1 MAGGVAFNQGK
12 PLGPGDLSLLVR
24 DSGNNIVDP
33 YNISYTIFQTDDSG
47 NQTLAAGPMT
57 APARVSVGAYYINIT
72 VPTTWHGS
80 YRLVWYLT
88 QNVGDPQIQVY
99 EDFQVVFVNPAS
111 GSLEA
116 QSTLITPKP
125 VTSPAR
131 APAIMAVRQMLFDT
145 NPDRNYHF
153 RPPTPGKVVANYTTR
168 VGFIWPDDL
177 IITMLQITIAQL
189 NYYNPKNVYGFTID
203 MIPDDWAR
211 IAAIGAASKC
221 LLAEANRWAEEEFSY
236 SLNGV
241 SLDINKSSLYQSLGA
256 TYDQMFTVTA
266 PLVTA
271 NRPFSAG
278 LRQQRWLLG

>member
-1 MAGGVAFNQGK
+1 MAGGVVFNQGK
-12 PLGPGDLSLLVR
+12 ALGTGDLSLLVR
-24 DSGNNIVDP
+24 DSLNNILDP
-33 YNISYTIFQTDDSG
+33 YHISYSIFQLDEQG
-47 NQTLAAGPMT
+47 APTLVYGPKL
-57 APARVSVGAYYINIT
+57 APARASVGAYYINIT
-72 VPTTWHGS
+72 VPATWHGQF
-80 YRLVWYLT
+80 RLIWYLT
-88 QNVGDPQIQVY
+88 QTQGLPENQVV
-99 EDFQVVFVNPAS
+99 EDFQIVFVNPAS

-116 QSTLITPKP
+116 QSTLVAPRP
-125 VTSPAR
+125 VTTSSR

-153 RPPTPGKVVANYTTR
+153 RPPTPGKVVAGYTSR

-177 IITMLQITIAQL
+177 VLTMLQITISQL
-189 NYYNPKNVYGFTID
+189 NYYNPKNIYSFTID

-221 LLAEANRWAEEEFSY
+221 LLAESNRWAEEEFSY

-241 SLDINKSSLYQSLGA
+241 SLDINKSSLYQSLGQ
-256 TYDQMFTVTA
+256 TYDQMFSTMA